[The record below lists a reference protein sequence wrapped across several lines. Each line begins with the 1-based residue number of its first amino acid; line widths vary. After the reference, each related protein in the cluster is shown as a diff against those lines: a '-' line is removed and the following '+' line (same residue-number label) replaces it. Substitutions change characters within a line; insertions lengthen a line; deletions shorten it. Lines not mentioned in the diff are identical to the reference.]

1 MKPSINLDKKD
12 PKICLLTKILKYF
25 DDETIKQPLARNNV
39 HNINQM
45 IDCIKIILMT
55 MYYDYT
61 ISDMIREIDRNKK
74 LQTHFKI
81 NNILTEQQFYE
92 YFSRYNACVQR
103 FLKQI
108 ENLLK
113 RI

>member
-25 DDETIKQPLARNNV
+25 DDETIKQTLARNNV

-61 ISDMIREIDRNKK
+61 ISYIFCHLQHSKRTMALFHVEITP
-74 LQTHFKI
+74 LF
-81 NNILTEQQFYE
+81 
-92 YFSRYNACVQR
+92 C
-103 FLKQI
+103 
-108 ENLLK
+108 
-113 RI
+113 

>member
-25 DDETIKQPLARNNV
+25 DDKTIKQILARNNV

-55 MYYDYT
+55 MFYDYT
-61 ISDMIREIDRNKK
+61 ISDMIRELNRNKK
-74 LQTHFKI
+74 LQTHFNI
-81 NNILTEQQFYE
+81 NNILTKTTI
-92 YFSRYNACVQR
+92 
-103 FLKQI
+103 L
-108 ENLLK
+108 
-113 RI
+113 RIF